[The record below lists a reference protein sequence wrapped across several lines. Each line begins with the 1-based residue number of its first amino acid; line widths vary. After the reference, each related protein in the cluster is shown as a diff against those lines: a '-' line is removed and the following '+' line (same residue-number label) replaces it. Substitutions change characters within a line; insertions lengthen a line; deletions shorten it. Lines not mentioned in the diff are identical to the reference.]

1 MISRTAWKSGTPN
14 GGGGQRARLRDAVG
28 LGG

>member
-14 GGGGQRARLRDAVG
+14 GVGGQQARLRDAVG
-28 LGG
+28 LEG